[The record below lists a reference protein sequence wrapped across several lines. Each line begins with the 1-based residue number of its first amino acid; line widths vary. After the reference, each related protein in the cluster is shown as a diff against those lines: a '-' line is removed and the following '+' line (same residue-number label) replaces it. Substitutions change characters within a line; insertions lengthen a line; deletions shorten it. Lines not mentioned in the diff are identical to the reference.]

1 MASSA
6 TSLKIDQ
13 KRKEKNKKQT
23 VARKTFDFAA
33 LLFLPPRQQVD
44 FIRRC
49 VGEAPL
55 LCQNSAAAAAAA
67 AATSSLTELRMDAL
81 AANVSS
87 FFTGASPHFIANQK
101 EAANASQEHHTM
113 TNDKIAVTRN
123 LFVTNIAN
131 SAEIYV

>member
-13 KRKEKNKKQT
+13 KRKEKNKKQSVT
-23 VARKTFDFAA
+23 RKTFDFAA
-33 LLFLPPRQQVD
+33 LLFLSPRQQVD

-55 LCQNSAAAAAAA
+55 LCQNSAAAAT
-67 AATSSLTELRMDAL
+67 ATSSLTELRMDAL

-113 TNDKIAVTRN
+113 TNDKTARTRN